1 VKLYVVRHG
10 ETEWNKDELF
20 RGRKDVP
27 LNEAGRVQAERAG
40 AYFVGEPVQR
50 VLSSPLGRAR
60 QTAEPIGRTTH
71 VHVETREEFTDM
83 AFGIWEGRP
92 LREIAECCP
101 ADLALWR
108 NSPEKL
114 RLEAAETLEDVRE
127 RVGKGLADATCG
139 AEETIVVVTHRVIC
153 KILVLFCLGIPNDHF
168 WDLKFDP
175 GSITLLERT
184 DNRYA
189 LIFSNDTCHQKE
201 ALTAAH
207 YRDF

>member
-1 VKLYVVRHG
+1 MKLYVVRHG

-20 RGRKDVP
+20 RGRKDIP
-27 LNEAGRVQAERAG
+27 LNDAGKRQAERAG
-40 AYFVGEPVQR
+40 AYFACEPVRR

-71 VHVETREEFTDM
+71 VRVEAREEFTDM
-83 AFGIWEGRP
+83 AFGIWEGRT
-92 LREIAECCP
+92 LREIEECCP

-108 NSPEKL
+108 KSPEKL
-114 RLEAAETLEDVRE
+114 RLEGAETLEDVRE
-127 RVGKGLADATCG
+127 RVGKGLADATC
-139 AEETIVVVTHRVIC
+139 AAQETIVVVTHRVIC
-153 KILVLFCLGIPNDHF
+153 KILVLFCLGISNEHF
-168 WDLKFDP
+168 WGLKFDP

-201 ALTAAH
+201 ALAAAH